1 MPWFDPPATGAD
13 TALWLSP
20 SGTGSKHIV
29 GRWPHPNVLRTSS
42 DYILEF
48 TDDLSHVAYR
58 RLFRMDFTDT
68 SDPVTFPEFDLWG
81 HWDVGIFQTGWLFQ
95 TEVVNSE
102 GWSIEIS
109 IQKAENLPQLG
120 VEGTLLT
127 FHAEHPASGHFITQT
142 YEYRLDTNSWRF
154 DRDQAPDFLV
164 WKTEEKSVDFPYL
177 KAFLRDYA
185 MSDCYLFPR
194 AAAGPTAF
202 ASFNNLDASVIFDAF
217 TTNTSN
223 RWKLQFDVRLRDT
236 DDCCVLGRTNN
247 FSRRALLSST
257 RFLWFSV
264 GTTIDPPLPL
274 NEFGTVRV
282 EWDWD
287 TPGLFFNVWWNDVLR
302 GTEPAFFAN
311 GLRFNVMGKSGATF
325 VGDFDML
332 NLTLEDNNPGS
343 PNLMLSTELQVDA
356 CDIGVKM
363 LKGTTENMTLPSCP

>member
-1 MPWFDPPATGAD
+1 MDGAGDPGTWPPWNRF
-13 TALWLSP
+13 
-20 SGTGSKHIV
+20 
-29 GRWPHPNVLRTSS
+29 
-42 DYILEF
+42 
-48 TDDLSHVAYR
+48 
-58 RLFRMDFTDT
+58 
-68 SDPVTFPEFDLWG
+68 G
-81 HWDVGIFQTGWLFQ
+81 HWDVLSGTPRKLEADAIANSFGWR
-95 TEVVNSE
+95 TH
-102 GWSIEIS
+102 IEITS
-109 IQKAENLPQLG
+109 FDSLPVAGVPG
-120 VEGTLLT
+120 VEILCYLN
-127 FHAEHPASGHFITQT
+127 HDAEGHRVTITKEWVENAAAWQ
-142 YEYRLDTNSWRF
+142 W
-154 DRDQAPDFLV
+154 DRDGLPIAGGYTTTVTTPG
-164 WKTEEKSVDFPYL
+164 FPY
-177 KAFLRDYA
+177 AFSKIGDWA
-185 MSDCYLFPR
+185 MSDCFLFPR

-202 ASFNNLDASVIFDAF
+202 AAFNNLDASVIFDAF

-302 GTEPAFFAN
+302 GTEAAFFAN